1 MKKSLYE
8 KFTKRFLDIVL
19 SFLAIIILLPL
30 FLIVS
35 LLSFIFMGRDIILK
49 QYRPGK
55 NGKIFTLYKFRTMK
69 NLYDEN
75 GDLLPDEKRFTKYGK
90 ILRKTSLDE
99 LPQLFNIL
107 KGDMS
112 IVGPRPRLIKDMIF
126 YDDYVLQKAYSVRP
140 GLTGP
145 AQVYDR
151 CSVASWEEVFRRDIE
166 YAEKITFW
174 NDLKMVF
181 GTVKALFT
189 KDKHHTQKRDY
200 YYCDYLLKSNLITK
214 EQYDLGLSRAKTMNN
229 KSSISYSPDLH
240 KNVELNET
248 TDRKIE
254 SK

>member
-107 KGDMS
+107 KG
-112 IVGPRPRLIKDMIF
+112 GF
-126 YDDYVLQKAYSVRP
+126 
-140 GLTGP
+140 
-145 AQVYDR
+145 
-151 CSVASWEEVFRRDIE
+151 
-166 YAEKITFW
+166 
-174 NDLKMVF
+174 
-181 GTVKALFT
+181 
-189 KDKHHTQKRDY
+189 
-200 YYCDYLLKSNLITK
+200 
-214 EQYDLGLSRAKTMNN
+214 
-229 KSSISYSPDLH
+229 
-240 KNVELNET
+240 
-248 TDRKIE
+248 
-254 SK
+254 